1 MKKEETLF
9 AGKTL
14 SIETGRLAGQA
25 NGSVTVRYGDT
36 LILAT
41 AVITEKPRP
50 GIDFLPLLVDYEERF
65 YAAGKISGSR
75 FVKREGRPSEFA
87 ILNARMIDRA
97 IRPLFPK
104 DFRND
109 VQVVIT
115 VLSIDNENDPSILGM
130 IGASAALMMA
140 GAPIESPVAAVR
152 IGLNNDEIILNPNM
166 SQFSETRLNLV
177 AAASDKAVLMIEAG
191 AKGKTMD
198 NIPGVAFCHSGKVIV
213 NPADGSCFPEK
224 LDDLAM
230 PAWEKLPFEK
240 YGRIASP
247 HGVDLSA
254 NKFRYAPMMTSRGCR
269 FQCAYCH
276 ISREKEGI
284 SGRIG
289 RLRCHSID
297 RVIKETEKL
306 KSLGVE
312 KLFMEDDSLLSDKE
326 RMKLIIGYF
335 ERMGLNLANVNG
347 VNIVDFFNKENDE
360 YKVDKNFVEILKQAG
375 FEQIVFPVESGSQ
388 RILKKYATNKVLL
401 DRMDVVGLM
410 KDISDHKI
418 LAPVNMM
425 IGFPDEDEKEI
436 QESIDLAKKLRDAGA
451 PYVTFF
457 IPIPFPGSKL
467 YDIAIAGGH
476 LEQNFNPDLLNWKRA
491 VMKNTKVSPER
502 IEEIRDRA
510 NEEVNSE
517 DHLRKRLED
526 SVGFR
531 WTSGNQNQK

>member
-1 MKKEETLF
+1 MEKSIKGLLLYPPIQFMDVETPRPDGSLGLLYL
-9 AGKTL
+9 ASALESQG
-14 SIETGRLAGQA
+14 IETDLLDASVGDSSRSLEQTFYRNVKQENGLTRIGMSFEEIAEYVNAGNYDFVGVNSNFTPQTRMVFETA
-25 NGSVTVRYGDT
+25 KAIKKASPQVRIYSGGVNARA
-36 LILAT
+36 L
-41 AVITEKPRP
+41 K
-50 GIDFLPLLVDYEERF
+50 ERF
-65 YAAGKISGSR
+65 
-75 FVKREGRPSEFA
+75 
-87 ILNARMIDRA
+87 
-97 IRPLFPK
+97 
-104 DFRND
+104 
-109 VQVVIT
+109 
-115 VLSIDNENDPSILGM
+115 
-130 IGASAALMMA
+130 
-140 GAPIESPVAAVR
+140 IES
-152 IGLNNDEIILNPNM
+152 GLFEGICLSEGEIIFP
-166 SQFSETRLNLV
+166 R
-177 AAASDKAVLMIEAG
+177 MIEAG

-213 NPADGSCFPEK
+213 NPADDSCFPEK

-247 HGVDLSA
+247 HGVDLST
-254 NKFRYAPMMTSRGCR
+254 NEFRYAPMMTSRGCR

-284 SGRIG
+284 AGRIG
-289 RLRCHSID
+289 RLRYHSID

-326 RMKLIIGYF
+326 RMKLIIGCF

-347 VNIVDFFNKENDE
+347 VNIADFFNKENGE
-360 YKVDKNFVEILKQAG
+360 YKVDENFVKLLKQAG

-418 LAPVNMM
+418 FAPVNMM

-436 QESIDLAKKLRDAGA
+436 QESIALAKKLRDAGA

-491 VMKNTKVSPER
+491 VMENTKVSPER

-517 DHLRKRLED
+517 DHLRKRLEN